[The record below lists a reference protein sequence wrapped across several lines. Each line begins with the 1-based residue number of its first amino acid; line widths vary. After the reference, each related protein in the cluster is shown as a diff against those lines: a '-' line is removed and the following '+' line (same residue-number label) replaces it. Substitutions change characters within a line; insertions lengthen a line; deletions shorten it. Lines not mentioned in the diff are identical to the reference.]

1 MAVELAAIV
10 RGELFG
16 SSGDRHDGDPRPA
29 KYDPP
34 RWLQAEGRVRRCRRS
49 STTFPHRASRRCPPS
64 HATRPACSSTAE
76 AHAPPIIVSSLTFPR
91 CSSPATSSS
100 STTPASSRRGCGCA
114 ETRVATSRCSSYA
127 RWKGAD
133 GTPSCGRRGASTS
146 ARCCDRC
153 IPRATSSRSR
163 SANGWTTR
171 AVGDVRLL
179 ADDPLAAL
187 DRHGTMPLPPY
198 IHTPLHDPE
207 RYQTVYASR
216 PGSVAAPTAGLHL
229 TPGLLQ
235 HCRAE
240 HIDVCTVE
248 LVVGLDTFRPVVADR
263 PEDHIIHREEYRVPV
278 ADPRRVPRRQARRR
292 RRHDDGARAR
302 VRGPRAAFGG
312 HVAVHPRR
320 VRLAGRRPA
329 DDELPPSALVAAAA
343 RRRVRRA
350 EMARRCTTSRWA
362 RGIASSRSA
371 TRCSSTATRRADDRS
386 THRRRGD
393 RACRRSRARRPR
405 ARPEVRSAR
414 RASCRSARGRR

>member
-49 STTFPHRASRRCPPS
+49 STTFPHRASRKCLPS
-64 HATRPACSSTAE
+64 HATRRACSSTAE

-114 ETRVATSRCSSYA
+114 ETRAATSRCSSYA

-163 SANGWTTR
+163 SVNALDDTGGR
-171 AVGDVRLL
+171 RVRLL

-216 PGSVAAPTAGLHL
+216 PGSVGRSDRRSSPHAGPLAALPGQAHRRLH
-229 TPGLLQ
+229 G
-235 HCRAE
+235 R
-240 HIDVCTVE
+240 
-248 LVVGLDTFRPVVADR
+248 
-263 PEDHIIHREEYRVPV
+263 
-278 ADPRRVPRRQARRR
+278 ARRR
-292 RRHDDGARAR
+292 SGHVPARR
-302 VRGPRAAFGG
+302 RGSPRRSHHPSRGVPRAA
-312 HVAVHPRR
+312 
-320 VRLAGRRPA
+320 RRPSTRA
-329 DDELPPSALVAAAA
+329 RLPSASSPSA
-343 RRRVRRA
+343 RRRCAALESAALGPLSGDTSLFIHGGFDWQVVDLLMTNFHLPRSSLLLLVDAFVGPRWRGLYDLA
-350 EMARRCTTSRWA
+350 MGEGYRFLSFGDAMLLDRHAAR
-362 RGIASSRSA
+362 
-371 TRCSSTATRRADDRS
+371 
-386 THRRRGD
+386 
-393 RACRRSRARRPR
+393 
-405 ARPEVRSAR
+405 
-414 RASCRSARGRR
+414 